1 MGYRLWALG
10 IGRSLFSALADSS
23 YRGVAE
29 TRRPDAAPGPKA
41 SPLIA
46 FSATVQGHEERAI
59 ALAGPAPFDGRS
71 APAAVNQARA
81 PIVSSA
87 FDSAV
92 ARLAFFVTVVRFVA
106 P

>member
-1 MGYRLWALG
+1 
-10 IGRSLFSALADSS
+10 
-23 YRGVAE
+23 
-29 TRRPDAAPGPKA
+29 
-41 SPLIA
+41 LIA

-59 ALAGPAPFDGRS
+59 ALAGPAPAPFDGRS